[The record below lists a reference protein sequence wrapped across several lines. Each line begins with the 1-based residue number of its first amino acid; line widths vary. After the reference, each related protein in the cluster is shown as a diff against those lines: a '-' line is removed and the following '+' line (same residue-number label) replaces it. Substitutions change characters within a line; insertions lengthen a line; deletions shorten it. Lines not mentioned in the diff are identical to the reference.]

1 MCGIIAA
8 ATEKS
13 VGKLLVQGLYKMEYR
28 GYDSAGVALH
38 QIDDIAHLRSL
49 GKVKKLES
57 KMAKEKPKGKIGIA
71 HTRWATHGKPSE
83 ENAHP
88 HVSNNRVFIV
98 HNGIIENYVALKEQ
112 LIKKGYQFNSQT
124 DSELI
129 AHQLDFFL
137 NQGSEMLEAM
147 SLLKEKLEGAYA
159 VAAIDLKNESHFYL
173 MRNKSPLLLGQSDSG
188 MFAASD
194 PLALADLT
202 SEFIFLEDG
211 DVAEVSA
218 KEYKILDKNQKRAI
232 RKITTIDV
240 SSEAMGKNGY
250 RHFMEKEIYEQ
261 PTAIL
266 NTLDGRIGGEDVLE
280 NIFGEGSNE
289 LLSKVERIQIVAA
302 GTSLHAGRVAA
313 NWFSAIA
320 NLPTQIDYASEYRYK
335 NPYVDKNTLFLTIS
349 QSGETADTLGA
360 LRYAKER
367 SYLGSLTICNVPT
380 SSLARESDFVLLTNA
395 GPEIGV
401 ASTKAFTTQL
411 TALMLLSLSLAKAR
425 NLNPRLRGRVVSALR
440 ALPEKINESLE
451 LKPKIIKIAKEIAKK
466 DNALFLGRGIFYPIA
481 KEGSLKLKEISY
493 IHAEAYPAGEL
504 KHGPLALIDKN
515 MPVIA
520 LAPENELAEKLISN
534 LEEVKARGGKLYVVG
549 NAAGNMKLKAKN
561 LINLPECDFLLTPIL
576 YTVPLQILSYE
587 VALLRGTD
595 IDQPRNL
602 AKSVTVEW
610 RIKLSFELTFTL
622 HHSNNDL
629 IFETNRLTDRQ
640 LMLFKSS
647 RILTMT
653 NWSLK
658 ITKV

>member
-38 QIDDIAHLRSL
+38 QTDDIAHLRSL

-57 KMAKEKPKGKIGIA
+57 KMVKEKPKGKIGIA

-173 MRNKSPLLLGQSDSG
+173 MRNKSPLLLGQADSG

-202 SEFIFLEDG
+202 NEFIFLEDG

-335 NPYVDKNTLFLTIS
+335 NPYIDKNTLLLTIS

-367 SYLGSLTICNVPT
+367 NYLGSLTICNVPT

-411 TALMLLSLSLAKAR
+411 TALMLLTLSLAKAR
-425 NLNPRLRGRVVSALR
+425 NLNPRLRGRVVGALR
-440 ALPEKINESLE
+440 ALPEIISESLK
-451 LKPKIIKIAKEIAKK
+451 LKPKIIKIAKDVAKK

-520 LAPENELAEKLISN
+520 LAPENELAEKLVSN
-534 LEEVKARGGKLYVVG
+534 LEEVKARGGKLFVIG

-602 AKSVTVEW
+602 AKSVTVE
-610 RIKLSFELTFTL
+610 
-622 HHSNNDL
+622 
-629 IFETNRLTDRQ
+629 
-640 LMLFKSS
+640 
-647 RILTMT
+647 
-653 NWSLK
+653 
-658 ITKV
+658 